1 MFSTNSPAALATERG
16 ALDRALMVVAEESFF
31 AMVDPVPDVMPVDE
45 GSILAACVV
54 FEGTFSGSLTC
65 RMPRA
70 LAHELTG
77 AFTGEEVSSGGG
89 RSGWRVREHGVR
101 ALAERRRAAVVVP
114 ARAAGCRACG
124 PAQSRPNWSHQRS
137 ANLGRL
143 EGRTVT
149 WGTGRSKS

>member
-89 RSGWRVREHGVR
+89 SVNDLAGEFANMVCGRWLSDVAPQRCSGSRSRLSCLW
-101 ALAERRRAAVVVP
+101 P
-114 ARAAGCRACG
+114 G
-124 PAQSRPNWSHQRS
+124 PVAPQLESSTVSQSGS
-137 ANLGRL
+137 
-143 EGRTVT
+143 T
-149 WGTGRSKS
+149 